1 MLDGPSP
8 RPRRAAL
15 RRRAACAA
23 ALLVATAACGAEAR
37 RAAAL
42 YNKGQ
47 YAEACPL
54 LKDAYE
60 AGRRDGTLLY
70 QIGYCREV
78 VGNDAAGRQQAWTEA
93 EPVLEKEVKEPRGA
107 TLDRLYYLTVINA
120 NQSDSETMRQYALQG
135 IEQSEKGP
143 NPNALSGEDWFRIGR
158 LHDFLQED
166 SLAEA
171 AYRRALSAFEKTP
184 AVNPSYR
191 ALVLIKVGDLEYGT
205 AHYEL
210 AAKEWDEA
218 RALLPGNSQVSPFRH
233 AMALFASKRYAD
245 AAARFADD
253 RDAATA
259 TESQYG
265 ADLAKKIV
273 EVAPLDAADKDG
285 VPFNALG
292 DVDLEARIGDAAKGL
307 RGVREKNSMKPGD
320 PLPAEVALYQKRFL
334 ALLSEYLIRHKA
346 VQDFCLQQGIA
357 DLVRR

>member
-1 MLDGPSP
+1 MLEGTLP
-8 RPRRAAL
+8 RPRSAAL
-15 RRRAACAA
+15 RRRALCAA
-23 ALLVATAACGAEAR
+23 ALLAAAAACSGGTR
-37 RAAAL
+37 RAAGL
-42 YNKGQ
+42 YNQGK

-54 LKDAYE
+54 LKGAYD
-60 AGRRDGTLLY
+60 AGRREGTLLY

-78 VGNDAAGRQQAWTEA
+78 VDSDAAGRQQAWTEA

-107 TLDRLYYLTVINA
+107 TLERLYYLTVINA
-120 NQSDSETMRQYALQG
+120 NQSDAGTMRQYGLQG
-135 IEQSEKGP
+135 VEQFEKGP
-143 NPNALSGEDWFRIGR
+143 DPNALGGEDWFRIGR
-158 LHDFLQED
+158 LHDFLQEE
-166 SLAEA
+166 SAAEA

-191 ALVLIKVGDLEYGT
+191 ALVLIKVGDMEYRT
-205 AHYEL
+205 EHYEL

-218 RALLPGNSQVSPFRH
+218 RAILPGNPQISPFRH
-233 AMALFASKRYAD
+233 AVALLASKRYAD

-273 EVAPLDAADKDG
+273 EVAPLDPADKDG
-285 VPFNALG
+285 TPFGSLG
-292 DVDLEARIGDAAKGL
+292 DVDLEARIRDAAKGL
-307 RGVREKNSMKPGD
+307 RAVREKNSMKPGD
-320 PLPAEVALYQKRFL
+320 PLPAEVALDQKRFV
-334 ALLSEYLIRHKA
+334 ALLSEYLTRHKV